1 MKNNTLVQP
10 GRFRLWELLLLIL
23 FPAICSFIA
32 LAAGRFSV
40 PPADIIHSVLNKFS
54 FDFQVSQQTELVLW
68 TMRFPRILM
77 ALVVGAGLSVAGC
90 IFQSLFSNPLATPDT
105 LGVASGS
112 SFGAALALL
121 FGANLILVQA
131 SALAF
136 GLCAMA
142 LTWLSGSGKNS
153 SKVSIVLAGIV
164 IGSLF
169 SALVSFVKFA
179 ADTESQLP
187 SITYWLMGSLSSAG
201 YNTLAMGCPLII
213 IGIAV
218 LFLLRWRL
226 NSLPLSD
233 DEAASLGIN
242 VKALRIICILCASS
256 ITAASVSMCG
266 PVGWIGLLIPHICR
280 MKFGSNHV
288 SLLPASIFT
297 GAGFMVL
304 VDTAA
309 RSISAAELPVSILTA
324 MLGAPFF
331 IILMRKSGGWTI

>member
-1 MKNNTLVQP
+1 MKDNMAASRGKLKKIEFLV
-10 GRFRLWELLLLIL
+10 LVL
-23 FPAICSFIA
+23 FPIVCVLFA
-32 LAAGRFSV
+32 LSVGRFSV
-40 PPADIIHSVLNKFS
+40 PVTEIFHSILNKFS
-54 FDFQVSQQTELVLW
+54 FDFELSGQTELVLW

-77 ALVVGAGLSVAGC
+77 ALLVGAGLSVAGC
-90 IFQSLFSNPLATPDT
+90 IFQSLFSNPLASPDT

-121 FGANLILVQA
+121 LGANLILVQA
-131 SALAF
+131 SALIF

-142 LTWLSGSGKNS
+142 LTWISGSGRNS
-153 SKVSIVLAGIV
+153 NKVSIVLAGIV

-169 SALVSFVKFA
+169 SALVSLVKFS
-179 ADTESQLP
+179 ADTESELP

-201 YNTLAMGCPLII
+201 YNTIALGCPLII
-213 IGIAV
+213 LGILI

-233 DEAASLGIN
+233 DEASSLGIN
-242 VKALRIICILCASS
+242 VKGLRIVCILCASA

-280 MKFGSNHV
+280 MRFGSSHV
-288 SLLPASIFT
+288 SLLPASVLA
-297 GAGFMVL
+297 GSGFMVL

-309 RSISAAELPVSILTA
+309 RSISPSEIPVSILTA
-324 MLGAPFF
+324 ILGAPFF
-331 IILMRKSGGWTI
+331 IILMKKSGGWNL